1 MVSEDLSGQRVMY
14 CVLCT
19 VYIYWWCV
27 SFMVFHFHFNVNI
40 SEGNFKN
47 SFQHQN
53 ISDRNSFSFVDN
65 IKINFISRLL
75 YFLVLLQLYCINY
88 KWYQNMKYGHF
99 ERRRFID
106 IERIIL
112 YLFYLPQLRPST
124 GLHRY
129 KGNPIYYMELSRN
142 LSFDVLSMDSP
153 KI

>member
-1 MVSEDLSGQRVMY
+1 MVSKVDREWCLKICLVRLH
-14 CVLCT
+14 CALCIFT
-19 VYIYWWCV
+19 GGVRA

-88 KWYQNMKYGHF
+88 K
-99 ERRRFID
+99 
-106 IERIIL
+106 
-112 YLFYLPQLRPST
+112 
-124 GLHRY
+124 
-129 KGNPIYYMELSRN
+129 
-142 LSFDVLSMDSP
+142 
-153 KI
+153 